1 MILGPEYA
9 TQPGS
14 INTKTKKQVEQ
25 IAQNK
30 GYSSRIYRNTILY
43 LACSEIGLGMLHS
56 KLLEYLACAKIQ
68 AEYSGQIEP
77 EQKKDILERKA
88 EYDKQAN
95 ALLIAAYN
103 IVCKYS
109 VSRG

>member
-1 MILGPEYA
+1 M
-9 TQPGS
+9 
-14 INTKTKKQVEQ
+14 
-25 IAQNK
+25 
-30 GYSSRIYRNTILY
+30 
-43 LACSEIGLGMLHS
+43 
-56 KLLEYLACAKIQ
+56 ACAKIQ

-95 ALLIAAYN
+95 TLLIAAYN

-109 VSRG
+109 VSEGLEKIEIKDFAQDFNTQLSSNLFNNIKRRRMAT